1 MAMKR
6 MLGFLEAGKVA
17 PVQQSDSTAKENNTG
32 KAVRFKLDIIGA
44 IGGSA
49 SVKDI
54 RTG

>member
-6 MLGFLEAGKVA
+6 MLGFFEAGKVA
-17 PVQQSDSTAKENNTG
+17 PVQQSGRNARESKTG